1 MADDQAAVEVVSAA
15 DIAVRVAEL
24 GEAITVDYRDRR
36 PTLVAVLVGSLPF
49 LADVVRSISIPV
61 EVDFLGLSRFGE
73 GGRIRIAL
81 DTAES
86 VEGRDVIIVEDIIDT
101 GLTLTVLRRML
112 EERGAA
118 SVTTATLVD
127 KVPRRLVDVPIE
139 YRGFEVGDE
148 YLVGYG
154 LDWKGRYRN
163 LPSLWAVLDMESLVD
178 DPDALIDALYG
189 VDGSRL
195 EAHH

>member
-1 MADDQAAVEVVSAA
+1 VADDQAAVEVVSAA